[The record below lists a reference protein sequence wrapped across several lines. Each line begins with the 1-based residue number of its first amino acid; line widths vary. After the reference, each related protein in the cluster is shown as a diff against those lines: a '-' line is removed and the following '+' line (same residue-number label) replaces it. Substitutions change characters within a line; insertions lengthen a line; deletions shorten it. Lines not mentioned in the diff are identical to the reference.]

1 MRRTLIHLAVV
12 MIASSGMAASQ
23 SLPDP
28 RSPALPSSTAPD
40 PYRLPNPITS
50 ASSPLNAPDPNV
62 ARSLAEKV
70 ISGLD
75 GLSDTIHKNTQ
86 TIRQLKG
93 RIAALSNDRARLE
106 ADRAKIL
113 DELKKGFYCSTCGR
127 AKSEF
132 ASEAEFWAHIREGAS
147 EGRRAVPASSEQV
160 KNKSAEFDRK
170 LNAIQDEQL
179 KCQSSIR
186 EKNSENKLAYDQLK
200 EGIALW
206 QAATSFEKTA
216 ISVVDELNKQKF
228 QDDLSNAKNEISR
241 LDRDI
246 ARWAKSGNP
255 DEVQRLRDERA
266 MWQQVHA
273 RLTEEA
279 AARIDYYWQNI
290 REAEAKQQTEFENI
304 SRYIQRTDDFLYSA
318 RLAGDFL
325 PTLNVSVARV
335 GISTNRDQL
344 GIRFNFGRLAASGL
358 DVSNGAAS
366 QEVQAFLDL
375 FGTLRLA
382 AGWRT
387 TYGVSGVESAP
398 TTYVGP
404 RPKSSTPLKIDKRV
418 IDEKPG
424 SKLPIP

>member
-186 EKNSENKLAYDQLK
+186 EKNSEKYD
-200 EGIALW
+200 A
-206 QAATSFEKTA
+206 
-216 ISVVDELNKQKF
+216 
-228 QDDLSNAKNEISR
+228 
-241 LDRDI
+241 
-246 ARWAKSGNP
+246 
-255 DEVQRLRDERA
+255 
-266 MWQQVHA
+266 
-273 RLTEEA
+273 
-279 AARIDYYWQNI
+279 
-290 REAEAKQQTEFENI
+290 
-304 SRYIQRTDDFLYSA
+304 
-318 RLAGDFL
+318 
-325 PTLNVSVARV
+325 VA
-335 GISTNRDQL
+335 
-344 GIRFNFGRLAASGL
+344 
-358 DVSNGAAS
+358 
-366 QEVQAFLDL
+366 
-375 FGTLRLA
+375 
-382 AGWRT
+382 
-387 TYGVSGVESAP
+387 
-398 TTYVGP
+398 
-404 RPKSSTPLKIDKRV
+404 
-418 IDEKPG
+418 
-424 SKLPIP
+424 